1 MKAMFFLICIA
12 FSTFSGRAAADPSCE
27 GRFVNPITDVCWRC
41 IFPLSLG
48 SVQVGKGDL
57 PDTSNPGSPLQL
69 CPAPPPLFVRPGLA
83 IGYWEPMAMTDVSR
97 SPGCMVNLGGFSIN
111 LGKTGMGTARKD
123 DKQVTGTWSTIE
135 KMCIAISVLIVAG
148 NWVKK
153 HNVMD
158 LLGWVFSLTLVSML
172 VVIRT
177 PVQIIDYSNVAQV
190 YEVDN
195 VPIGLAI
202 PASLTTR
209 VGNALIQSYE
219 MVFALPD
226 SVTYSKTGMLFGSNL
241 VAKSTDFLSQNPQI
255 TTLFSDYVQNC
266 VMGDI
271 FLNHKYSFEELLNS
285 PDPYTLIFANPSPL
299 RGVFDK
305 NNQFQTC
312 EEASR
317 DLKSALALDTQTG
330 GKTWNYYVRQL
341 FGGKPNPDLLFSQ
354 MIGDSYNYF
363 YSSGQSAGQI
373 IRQNVTMNALRSGIQ
388 SYAARSGDTASLVN
402 MANTSSLEKQRLAQA
417 TMGHQALRTLPLMQT
432 VIMGIM
438 IGMFPIMVMA
448 AMFNMM
454 TLQVLKGYVF
464 ALIWL
469 QTWPLLFAILNS
481 AMAYY
486 AKQNGVPV
494 VLSELSQVQLK
505 NSDIATTAGYIAV
518 MIPPLSWGIVKSMGA
533 AFSSAYSHFSS
544 SGLSA
549 TSQAA
554 SGVVDGNYSF
564 ANMQMENVS
573 GYSWGTNSTTSFG
586 QMSRQLANGGMSTQT
601 RDGSMVWDSG
611 GAMSKLPVDI
621 NVGRQI
627 ASAQQQMAR
636 EADVQAES
644 ALHGYNSSVTSAW
657 NSLQQFGTNKGNS
670 ASTTT
675 GADTTDSSQ
684 DSMARSKM
692 WNAVVAN
699 AKANNIS
706 NEESFQQLMDD
717 SAKSTQ
723 GVDLYGSGKWSSG
736 DQLFGKLGKWGTG
749 LSAEAGVKGSAGW
762 THSSGNTDN
771 VGTSGRESNDS
782 RHDTSSQAAKDFKEA
797 SDYFT
802 SRKTTTSGNITDN
815 NASSR
820 VDQFAASLSS
830 AKNSYDQYT
839 SSRTRSHE
847 YSEMASRTESM
858 TGQMNENLTQQFANF
873 VQHRAPQ
880 DAEAILTNTSSPEI
894 AAQREALA
902 REFVKEQ
909 VEPRVD
915 AAYQQG
921 RESIGQNMAGVS
933 GGGDNGSV
941 MADYRQ
947 NSGRIDAMT
956 QDAGI
961 KDNVDQKVGG
971 MITENKQQQQE
982 TRENIQR
989 QGAEVKNENTE
1000 MEKDHKTKANE
1011 FKGDYNERKSKVKS
1025 LPGADSPTEL
1035 EAKAAKIQ
1043 KDYLDGKR

>member
-1 MKAMFFLICIA
+1 
-12 FSTFSGRAAADPSCE
+12 
-27 GRFVNPITDVCWRC
+27 
-41 IFPLSLG
+41 
-48 SVQVGKGDL
+48 
-57 PDTSNPGSPLQL
+57 
-69 CPAPPPLFVRPGLA
+69 
-83 IGYWEPMAMTDVSR
+83 
-97 SPGCMVNLGGFSIN
+97 
-111 LGKTGMGTARKD
+111 
-123 DKQVTGTWSTIE
+123 
-135 KMCIAISVLIVAG
+135 
-148 NWVKK
+148 
-153 HNVMD
+153 MD
-158 LLGWVFSLTLVSML
+158 LIGWVFSLTLVSML

-209 VGNALIQSYE
+209 AGNALIQSYE

-317 DLKSALALDTQTG
+317 DLKSALVLDTQTG

-675 GADTTDSSQ
+675 GADTTESSQ

>member
-1 MKAMFFLICIA
+1 MLEIYAIA
-12 FSTFSGRAAADPSCE
+12 GGDWLRGNLNAIAA
-27 GRFVNPITDVCWRC
+27 F
-41 IFPLSLG
+41 
-48 SVQVGKGDL
+48 
-57 PDTSNPGSPLQL
+57 
-69 CPAPPPLFVRPGLA
+69 
-83 IGYWEPMAMTDVSR
+83 
-97 SPGCMVNLGGFSIN
+97 
-111 LGKTGMGTARKD
+111 MGTS
-123 DKQVTGTWSTIE
+123 TWSTIE

-158 LLGWVFSLTLVSML
+158 LIGWVFSLTLVSML

-354 MIGDSYNYF
+354 TIGDSYNYF

-586 QMSRQLANGGMSTQT
+586 QMSRQLANGGISTQT
-601 RDGSMVWDSG
+601 RDGSMVWDSS

-675 GADTTDSSQ
+675 GADTTESSQ

>member
-1 MKAMFFLICIA
+1 MLEVYAIA
-12 FSTFSGRAAADPSCE
+12 GGDWLRGNLNAIAA
-27 GRFVNPITDVCWRC
+27 F
-41 IFPLSLG
+41 
-48 SVQVGKGDL
+48 
-57 PDTSNPGSPLQL
+57 
-69 CPAPPPLFVRPGLA
+69 
-83 IGYWEPMAMTDVSR
+83 
-97 SPGCMVNLGGFSIN
+97 
-111 LGKTGMGTARKD
+111 MG
-123 DKQVTGTWSTIE
+123 TGTWSTIE

-271 FLNHKYSFEELLNS
+271 FLNHKYTFEELLNS

-402 MANTSSLEKQRLAQA
+402 IANTSSLEKQRLAQA

-544 SGLSA
+544 SGLGA

-670 ASTTT
+670 TSTTT
-675 GADTTDSSQ
+675 GADTTESSQ

-706 NEESFQQLMDD
+706 NEESFQQLMD
-717 SAKSTQ
+717 KSTK
-723 GVDLYGSGKWSSG
+723 GAVSGEIYGGGKWSSG
-736 DQLFGKLGKWGTG
+736 DQLAGKLGKLATG
-749 LSAEAGVKGSAGW
+749 FSADGGFKGSVAL
-762 THSSGNTDN
+762 SGTSGSTDSTN
-771 VGTSGRESNDS
+771 ESGRESHDS

-820 VDQFAASLSS
+820 VDQFSASLSS

-839 SSRTRSHE
+839 TSRTRSHE

-921 RESIGQNMAGVS
+921 RESIGQNMTGVS

-941 MADYRQ
+941 MADYGQ
-947 NSGRIDAMT
+947 NSGRIDSMT

-961 KDNVDQKVGG
+961 KDNVGQKVDG
-971 MITENKQQQQE
+971 MIAENKQQHQE
-982 TRENIQR
+982 TRVNIQQ
-989 QGAEVKNENTE
+989 QGVEVKKENAE
-1000 MEKDHKTKANE
+1000 LENDHKTKGND
-1011 FKGDYNERKSKVKS
+1011 FKNTYNNKKESQTK
-1025 LPGADSPTEL
+1025 LPGADTTKEL
-1035 EAKAAKIQ
+1035 LDKARK
-1043 KDYLDGKR
+1043 LENETSKR

>member
-1 MKAMFFLICIA
+1 MLEIYAIA
-12 FSTFSGRAAADPSCE
+12 GGDWLRGNLNAIAA
-27 GRFVNPITDVCWRC
+27 F
-41 IFPLSLG
+41 
-48 SVQVGKGDL
+48 
-57 PDTSNPGSPLQL
+57 
-69 CPAPPPLFVRPGLA
+69 
-83 IGYWEPMAMTDVSR
+83 
-97 SPGCMVNLGGFSIN
+97 
-111 LGKTGMGTARKD
+111 MGTS
-123 DKQVTGTWSTIE
+123 TWSTIE

-158 LLGWVFSLTLVSML
+158 LIGWVFSLTLVSML

-402 MANTSSLEKQRLAQA
+402 IANTSSLEKQRLAQA

-544 SGLSA
+544 SGLGA

-675 GADTTDSSQ
+675 GADTTESSQ

-706 NEESFQQLMDD
+706 NEESFQQLMD
-717 SAKSTQ
+717 KSTK
-723 GVDLYGSGKWSSG
+723 GAVSGEIYGGGKWSSG
-736 DQLFGKLGKWGTG
+736 DQLAGKLGKLATG
-749 LSAEAGVKGSAGW
+749 FSAEGGFKGSVAL
-762 THSSGNTDN
+762 SGTSGSTDS
-771 VGTSGRESNDS
+771 TTESGRESHDS

-839 SSRTRSHE
+839 TSRTRSHE

-858 TGQMNENLTQQFANF
+858 SGQMNENLTQQFANF

-941 MADYRQ
+941 MADYGQ

-961 KDNVDQKVGG
+961 KDNVGQKVDG
-971 MITENKQQQQE
+971 MIAENKQQHKE
-982 TRENIQR
+982 TRENIQQ
-989 QGAEVKNENTE
+989 QGVEVKKENAE
-1000 MEKDHKTKANE
+1000 LENDHKTKGND
-1011 FKGDYNERKSKVKS
+1011 FKNSYNDKKEHQTR
-1025 LPGADSPTEL
+1025 LPGADSTKEL
-1035 EAKAAKIQ
+1035 LDKATKLENE
-1043 KDYLDGKR
+1043 KPKG

>member
-1 MKAMFFLICIA
+1 MLEVYAIA
-12 FSTFSGRAAADPSCE
+12 GGDWLRGNLNAIAA
-27 GRFVNPITDVCWRC
+27 F
-41 IFPLSLG
+41 
-48 SVQVGKGDL
+48 
-57 PDTSNPGSPLQL
+57 
-69 CPAPPPLFVRPGLA
+69 
-83 IGYWEPMAMTDVSR
+83 
-97 SPGCMVNLGGFSIN
+97 
-111 LGKTGMGTARKD
+111 MG
-123 DKQVTGTWSTIE
+123 TGTWSTIE

-158 LLGWVFSLTLVSML
+158 LIGWVFSLTLVSML

-271 FLNHKYSFEELLNS
+271 FLNHKYTFEELLNS

-402 MANTSSLEKQRLAQA
+402 IANTSSLEKQRLAQA
-417 TMGHQALRTLPLMQT
+417 TMGHQALRALPLTQT

-544 SGLSA
+544 SGLGA

-636 EADVQAES
+636 ESDVQAES

-670 ASTTT
+670 TSTTT
-675 GADTTDSSQ
+675 GADTTESSQ

-706 NEESFQQLMDD
+706 NEESFQQLMD
-717 SAKSTQ
+717 KSTK
-723 GVDLYGSGKWSSG
+723 GAVSGEIYGGGKWSSG
-736 DQLFGKLGKWGTG
+736 DQLAGKLGKLATG
-749 LSAEAGVKGSAGW
+749 FSADGGFKGSVAL
-762 THSSGNTDN
+762 SGTSGSTDSTN
-771 VGTSGRESNDS
+771 ESGRESHDS

-820 VDQFAASLSS
+820 VDQFSASLSS

-839 SSRTRSHE
+839 TSRTRSHE
-847 YSEMASRTESM
+847 YSELASRTESM
-858 TGQMNENLTQQFANF
+858 SGQMNENLTQQFANF

-941 MADYRQ
+941 MADYGQ

-961 KDNVDQKVGG
+961 KDNVGQKVDG
-971 MITENKQQQQE
+971 MIAENKQQHQE
-982 TRENIQR
+982 TRENIQQ
-989 QGAEVKNENTE
+989 QGVEVKKENAE
-1000 MEKDHKTKANE
+1000 LENDHKTKGND
-1011 FKGDYNERKSKVKS
+1011 FKNTYNNKKESQTK
-1025 LPGADSPTEL
+1025 LPGADTTKEL
-1035 EAKAAKIQ
+1035 LDKARK
-1043 KDYLDGKR
+1043 LENETSKR

>member
-1 MKAMFFLICIA
+1 MLEIYAIA
-12 FSTFSGRAAADPSCE
+12 GGDWLRGNLNAIAA
-27 GRFVNPITDVCWRC
+27 F
-41 IFPLSLG
+41 
-48 SVQVGKGDL
+48 
-57 PDTSNPGSPLQL
+57 
-69 CPAPPPLFVRPGLA
+69 
-83 IGYWEPMAMTDVSR
+83 
-97 SPGCMVNLGGFSIN
+97 
-111 LGKTGMGTARKD
+111 MGTS
-123 DKQVTGTWSTIE
+123 TWSTIE

-158 LLGWVFSLTLVSML
+158 LIGWVFSLTLVSML

-675 GADTTDSSQ
+675 GADNTVSSQ

-706 NEESFQQLMDD
+706 NEESFQQLMDE
-717 SAKSTQ
+717 SRKGTVS
-723 GVDLYGSGKWSSG
+723 GEMYGNAKWSSG
-736 DQLFGKLGKWGTG
+736 DQFVGILGKWATG
-749 LSAEAGVKGSAGW
+749 LTAEGGAKISAGVNA
-762 THSSGNTDN
+762 SSGSTDS
-771 VGTSGRESNDS
+771 TTESGRESHDS

-815 NASSR
+815 NARSR
-820 VDQFAASLSS
+820 VDQLSASLSS

-921 RESIGQNMAGVS
+921 REKIGQNMTGVS
-933 GGGDNGSV
+933 GGGDNASV

-947 NSGRIDAMT
+947 NSSRIDAMT
-956 QDAGI
+956 QKADI
-961 KDNVDQKVGG
+961 KDNVGQKVDG
-971 MITENKQQQQE
+971 MITENKQQHQE
-982 TRENIQR
+982 TRENIQQ
-989 QGAEVKNENTE
+989 QGVEVKKENAE
-1000 MEKDHKTKANE
+1000 LENDHKTKGND
-1011 FKGDYNERKSKVKS
+1011 FKNSYNDKKEHQTR
-1025 LPGADSPTEL
+1025 LPGADSTKEL
-1035 EAKAAKIQ
+1035 LDKATKLENE
-1043 KDYLDGKR
+1043 KPKG

>member
-1 MKAMFFLICIA
+1 
-12 FSTFSGRAAADPSCE
+12 
-27 GRFVNPITDVCWRC
+27 
-41 IFPLSLG
+41 
-48 SVQVGKGDL
+48 
-57 PDTSNPGSPLQL
+57 
-69 CPAPPPLFVRPGLA
+69 
-83 IGYWEPMAMTDVSR
+83 
-97 SPGCMVNLGGFSIN
+97 
-111 LGKTGMGTARKD
+111 
-123 DKQVTGTWSTIE
+123 
-135 KMCIAISVLIVAG
+135 
-148 NWVKK
+148 
-153 HNVMD
+153 
-158 LLGWVFSLTLVSML
+158 
-172 VVIRT
+172 
-177 PVQIIDYSNVAQV
+177 
-190 YEVDN
+190 
-195 VPIGLAI
+195 PIGLAI

-586 QMSRQLANGGMSTQT
+586 QMSRQLANGGISTQT
-601 RDGSMVWDSG
+601 RDGSMVWDSS

-675 GADTTDSSQ
+675 GADTTESSQ

>member
-1 MKAMFFLICIA
+1 MLEIYAIA
-12 FSTFSGRAAADPSCE
+12 GGDWLRGNLNAIAA
-27 GRFVNPITDVCWRC
+27 F
-41 IFPLSLG
+41 
-48 SVQVGKGDL
+48 
-57 PDTSNPGSPLQL
+57 
-69 CPAPPPLFVRPGLA
+69 
-83 IGYWEPMAMTDVSR
+83 
-97 SPGCMVNLGGFSIN
+97 
-111 LGKTGMGTARKD
+111 MGTS
-123 DKQVTGTWSTIE
+123 TWSTIE

-158 LLGWVFSLTLVSML
+158 LIGWVFSLTLVSML

-417 TMGHQALRTLPLMQT
+417 TMGHQALRALPLMQT
-432 VIMGIM
+432 VIMGLM

-670 ASTTT
+670 TSTTT
-675 GADTTDSSQ
+675 GADTTESSQ

-706 NEESFQQLMDD
+706 NEESFQQLMD
-717 SAKSTQ
+717 KSTK
-723 GVDLYGSGKWSSG
+723 GAVSGEIYGGGKWSSG
-736 DQLFGKLGKWGTG
+736 DQLAGKLGKLATG
-749 LSAEAGVKGSAGW
+749 FSAEGGFKGSVAL
-762 THSSGNTDN
+762 SGTSGSTDS
-771 VGTSGRESNDS
+771 TTESGRESHDS

-839 SSRTRSHE
+839 TSRTRSHE

-858 TGQMNENLTQQFANF
+858 SGQMNENLTQQFANF

-941 MADYRQ
+941 MADYGQ

-961 KDNVDQKVGG
+961 KDNVGQKVDG
-971 MITENKQQQQE
+971 MIAENKQQHKE
-982 TRENIQR
+982 TRENIQQ
-989 QGAEVKNENTE
+989 QGVEVKKENAE
-1000 MEKDHKTKANE
+1000 LENDHKTKGND
-1011 FKGDYNERKSKVKS
+1011 FKNTYNNKKESQTK
-1025 LPGADSPTEL
+1025 LPGADTTKEL
-1035 EAKAAKIQ
+1035 LDKARKLENE
-1043 KDYLDGKR
+1043 KSKR

>member
-1 MKAMFFLICIA
+1 
-12 FSTFSGRAAADPSCE
+12 
-27 GRFVNPITDVCWRC
+27 
-41 IFPLSLG
+41 
-48 SVQVGKGDL
+48 
-57 PDTSNPGSPLQL
+57 
-69 CPAPPPLFVRPGLA
+69 
-83 IGYWEPMAMTDVSR
+83 
-97 SPGCMVNLGGFSIN
+97 
-111 LGKTGMGTARKD
+111 
-123 DKQVTGTWSTIE
+123 
-135 KMCIAISVLIVAG
+135 
-148 NWVKK
+148 
-153 HNVMD
+153 
-158 LLGWVFSLTLVSML
+158 
-172 VVIRT
+172 
-177 PVQIIDYSNVAQV
+177 
-190 YEVDN
+190 
-195 VPIGLAI
+195 
-202 PASLTTR
+202 
-209 VGNALIQSYE
+209 
-219 MVFALPD
+219 
-226 SVTYSKTGMLFGSNL
+226 
-241 VAKSTDFLSQNPQI
+241 
-255 TTLFSDYVQNC
+255 
-266 VMGDI
+266 
-271 FLNHKYSFEELLNS
+271 ELLNS

-402 MANTSSLEKQRLAQA
+402 IANTSSLEKQRLAQA

-544 SGLSA
+544 SGLGA

-675 GADTTDSSQ
+675 GADTTESSQ

>member
-1 MKAMFFLICIA
+1 
-12 FSTFSGRAAADPSCE
+12 
-27 GRFVNPITDVCWRC
+27 
-41 IFPLSLG
+41 
-48 SVQVGKGDL
+48 
-57 PDTSNPGSPLQL
+57 
-69 CPAPPPLFVRPGLA
+69 
-83 IGYWEPMAMTDVSR
+83 
-97 SPGCMVNLGGFSIN
+97 
-111 LGKTGMGTARKD
+111 
-123 DKQVTGTWSTIE
+123 
-135 KMCIAISVLIVAG
+135 
-148 NWVKK
+148 
-153 HNVMD
+153 
-158 LLGWVFSLTLVSML
+158 
-172 VVIRT
+172 
-177 PVQIIDYSNVAQV
+177 
-190 YEVDN
+190 
-195 VPIGLAI
+195 
-202 PASLTTR
+202 
-209 VGNALIQSYE
+209 
-219 MVFALPD
+219 
-226 SVTYSKTGMLFGSNL
+226 
-241 VAKSTDFLSQNPQI
+241 
-255 TTLFSDYVQNC
+255 
-266 VMGDI
+266 
-271 FLNHKYSFEELLNS
+271 
-285 PDPYTLIFANPSPL
+285 
-299 RGVFDK
+299 
-305 NNQFQTC
+305 
-312 EEASR
+312 
-317 DLKSALALDTQTG
+317 
-330 GKTWNYYVRQL
+330 
-341 FGGKPNPDLLFSQ
+341 
-354 MIGDSYNYF
+354 
-363 YSSGQSAGQI
+363 
-373 IRQNVTMNALRSGIQ
+373 
-388 SYAARSGDTASLVN
+388 
-402 MANTSSLEKQRLAQA
+402 
-417 TMGHQALRTLPLMQT
+417 MQT

-909 VEPRVD
+909 VEPRGD

>member
-1 MKAMFFLICIA
+1 
-12 FSTFSGRAAADPSCE
+12 
-27 GRFVNPITDVCWRC
+27 
-41 IFPLSLG
+41 
-48 SVQVGKGDL
+48 
-57 PDTSNPGSPLQL
+57 
-69 CPAPPPLFVRPGLA
+69 
-83 IGYWEPMAMTDVSR
+83 
-97 SPGCMVNLGGFSIN
+97 
-111 LGKTGMGTARKD
+111 
-123 DKQVTGTWSTIE
+123 
-135 KMCIAISVLIVAG
+135 
-148 NWVKK
+148 
-153 HNVMD
+153 
-158 LLGWVFSLTLVSML
+158 
-172 VVIRT
+172 
-177 PVQIIDYSNVAQV
+177 
-190 YEVDN
+190 
-195 VPIGLAI
+195 
-202 PASLTTR
+202 
-209 VGNALIQSYE
+209 
-219 MVFALPD
+219 
-226 SVTYSKTGMLFGSNL
+226 
-241 VAKSTDFLSQNPQI
+241 LSQNPQI

-317 DLKSALALDTQTG
+317 DLKSALVLDTQTG

-675 GADTTDSSQ
+675 GADTTESSQ

>member
-1 MKAMFFLICIA
+1 
-12 FSTFSGRAAADPSCE
+12 
-27 GRFVNPITDVCWRC
+27 
-41 IFPLSLG
+41 
-48 SVQVGKGDL
+48 
-57 PDTSNPGSPLQL
+57 
-69 CPAPPPLFVRPGLA
+69 
-83 IGYWEPMAMTDVSR
+83 
-97 SPGCMVNLGGFSIN
+97 
-111 LGKTGMGTARKD
+111 
-123 DKQVTGTWSTIE
+123 
-135 KMCIAISVLIVAG
+135 
-148 NWVKK
+148 
-153 HNVMD
+153 
-158 LLGWVFSLTLVSML
+158 
-172 VVIRT
+172 
-177 PVQIIDYSNVAQV
+177 
-190 YEVDN
+190 
-195 VPIGLAI
+195 
-202 PASLTTR
+202 
-209 VGNALIQSYE
+209 
-219 MVFALPD
+219 
-226 SVTYSKTGMLFGSNL
+226 
-241 VAKSTDFLSQNPQI
+241 
-255 TTLFSDYVQNC
+255 
-266 VMGDI
+266 
-271 FLNHKYSFEELLNS
+271 
-285 PDPYTLIFANPSPL
+285 
-299 RGVFDK
+299 
-305 NNQFQTC
+305 
-312 EEASR
+312 
-317 DLKSALALDTQTG
+317 
-330 GKTWNYYVRQL
+330 
-341 FGGKPNPDLLFSQ
+341 
-354 MIGDSYNYF
+354 
-363 YSSGQSAGQI
+363 
-373 IRQNVTMNALRSGIQ
+373 
-388 SYAARSGDTASLVN
+388 
-402 MANTSSLEKQRLAQA
+402 
-417 TMGHQALRTLPLMQT
+417 
-432 VIMGIM
+432 
-438 IGMFPIMVMA
+438 
-448 AMFNMM
+448 
-454 TLQVLKGYVF
+454 
-464 ALIWL
+464 
-469 QTWPLLFAILNS
+469 S

-675 GADTTDSSQ
+675 GADTTESSQ

>member
-1 MKAMFFLICIA
+1 MLEIYAIA
-12 FSTFSGRAAADPSCE
+12 GGDWLRGNLNAIAA
-27 GRFVNPITDVCWRC
+27 F
-41 IFPLSLG
+41 
-48 SVQVGKGDL
+48 
-57 PDTSNPGSPLQL
+57 
-69 CPAPPPLFVRPGLA
+69 
-83 IGYWEPMAMTDVSR
+83 
-97 SPGCMVNLGGFSIN
+97 
-111 LGKTGMGTARKD
+111 MG
-123 DKQVTGTWSTIE
+123 TGTWSTIE

-148 NWVKK
+148 SWVKK

-158 LLGWVFSLTLVSML
+158 LIGWVFSLTLVSML

-219 MVFALPD
+219 MVFSLPD

-241 VAKSTDFLSQNPQI
+241 VAKSTDFLSQNPEI

-271 FLNHKYSFEELLNS
+271 FLNHKYSFEDLLNS

-299 RGVFDK
+299 RQVPNNSYNFLDK
-305 NNQFQTC
+305 NYLGTTFISCQ
-312 EEASR
+312 EAATE
-317 DLKSALALDTQTG
+317 LKQRLALDTQTG

-402 MANTSSLEKQRLAQA
+402 IANTSSLEKQRLAQA

-544 SGLSA
+544 SGLGA

-586 QMSRQLANGGMSTQT
+586 QMSRQLGNGGMSTQT

-636 EADVQAES
+636 ESDVQAES

-675 GADTTDSSQ
+675 GADTTESSQ

-692 WNAVVAN
+692 WNAVVSN

-706 NEESFQQLMDD
+706 NEQSFQNLMDENTRGSIAGEVYG
-717 SAKSTQ
+717 SAK
-723 GVDLYGSGKWSSG
+723 VSGG
-736 DQLFGKLGKWGTG
+736 FEVFGNGGK
-749 LSAEAGVKGSAGW
+749 AEAGGKASITGSASTG
-762 THSSGNTDN
+762 STDT
-771 VGTSGRESNDS
+771 VGQSGRNSEDK

-802 SRKTTTSGNITDN
+802 SRKTSTSGNTTDN

-858 TGQMNENLTQQFANF
+858 SGQMNENLTQQFANF
-873 VQHRAPQ
+873 VQQRSPHN
-880 DAEAILTNTSSPEI
+880 AEAILTNTSSPEV

-902 REFVKEQ
+902 REFVKAQ
-909 VEPRVD
+909 VEPKVD
-915 AAYQQG
+915 GAYQQG
-921 RESIGQNMAGVS
+921 RESIGQNMSGVS
-933 GGGDNGSV
+933 GGGDRGSV
-941 MADYRQ
+941 MADYGH
-947 NSGRIDAMT
+947 NADNIEAMT
-956 QDAGI
+956 RDAGI
-961 KDNVDQKVGG
+961 KDNVGQKVDG
-971 MITENKQQQQE
+971 MIAQNNQQHQGSREDIQQQGVDVKKQNADME
-982 TRENIQR
+982 NAHKTEQNKFSVQYNKEIDSQRTTVISDTTQKLRENALKR
-989 QGAEVKNENTE
+989 SKDL
-1000 MEKDHKTKANE
+1000 DHK
-1011 FKGDYNERKSKVKS
+1011 
-1025 LPGADSPTEL
+1025 LP
-1035 EAKAAKIQ
+1035 
-1043 KDYLDGKR
+1043 

>member
-1 MKAMFFLICIA
+1 MLEIYAIA
-12 FSTFSGRAAADPSCE
+12 GGDWLRGNLNAIAA
-27 GRFVNPITDVCWRC
+27 F
-41 IFPLSLG
+41 
-48 SVQVGKGDL
+48 
-57 PDTSNPGSPLQL
+57 
-69 CPAPPPLFVRPGLA
+69 
-83 IGYWEPMAMTDVSR
+83 
-97 SPGCMVNLGGFSIN
+97 
-111 LGKTGMGTARKD
+111 MGTS
-123 DKQVTGTWSTIE
+123 TWSTIE

-158 LLGWVFSLTLVSML
+158 LIGWVFSLTLVSML

-586 QMSRQLANGGMSTQT
+586 QMSRQLANGGISTQT
-601 RDGSMVWDSG
+601 RDGTMVWDSS

-675 GADTTDSSQ
+675 GADTTESSQ

>member
-1 MKAMFFLICIA
+1 
-12 FSTFSGRAAADPSCE
+12 
-27 GRFVNPITDVCWRC
+27 
-41 IFPLSLG
+41 
-48 SVQVGKGDL
+48 
-57 PDTSNPGSPLQL
+57 
-69 CPAPPPLFVRPGLA
+69 
-83 IGYWEPMAMTDVSR
+83 
-97 SPGCMVNLGGFSIN
+97 
-111 LGKTGMGTARKD
+111 
-123 DKQVTGTWSTIE
+123 
-135 KMCIAISVLIVAG
+135 
-148 NWVKK
+148 
-153 HNVMD
+153 
-158 LLGWVFSLTLVSML
+158 
-172 VVIRT
+172 
-177 PVQIIDYSNVAQV
+177 
-190 YEVDN
+190 
-195 VPIGLAI
+195 
-202 PASLTTR
+202 
-209 VGNALIQSYE
+209 
-219 MVFALPD
+219 
-226 SVTYSKTGMLFGSNL
+226 
-241 VAKSTDFLSQNPQI
+241 
-255 TTLFSDYVQNC
+255 
-266 VMGDI
+266 
-271 FLNHKYSFEELLNS
+271 
-285 PDPYTLIFANPSPL
+285 
-299 RGVFDK
+299 
-305 NNQFQTC
+305 
-312 EEASR
+312 
-317 DLKSALALDTQTG
+317 
-330 GKTWNYYVRQL
+330 
-341 FGGKPNPDLLFSQ
+341 
-354 MIGDSYNYF
+354 
-363 YSSGQSAGQI
+363 
-373 IRQNVTMNALRSGIQ
+373 
-388 SYAARSGDTASLVN
+388 
-402 MANTSSLEKQRLAQA
+402 
-417 TMGHQALRTLPLMQT
+417 
-432 VIMGIM
+432 
-438 IGMFPIMVMA
+438 
-448 AMFNMM
+448 
-454 TLQVLKGYVF
+454 
-464 ALIWL
+464 
-469 QTWPLLFAILNS
+469 
-481 AMAYY
+481 
-486 AKQNGVPV
+486 

-675 GADTTDSSQ
+675 GADTTESSQ

>member
-1 MKAMFFLICIA
+1 LI
-12 FSTFSGRAAADPSCE
+12 
-27 GRFVNPITDVCWRC
+27 
-41 IFPLSLG
+41 
-48 SVQVGKGDL
+48 
-57 PDTSNPGSPLQL
+57 
-69 CPAPPPLFVRPGLA
+69 
-83 IGYWEPMAMTDVSR
+83 
-97 SPGCMVNLGGFSIN
+97 
-111 LGKTGMGTARKD
+111 
-123 DKQVTGTWSTIE
+123 
-135 KMCIAISVLIVAG
+135 
-148 NWVKK
+148 
-153 HNVMD
+153 
-158 LLGWVFSLTLVSML
+158 GWVFSLTLVSML

-209 VGNALIQSYE
+209 AGNALIQSYE

-317 DLKSALALDTQTG
+317 DLKSALVLDTQTG

-586 QMSRQLANGGMSTQT
+586 QMSRQLANGGISTQT

-675 GADTTDSSQ
+675 GADTTESSQ

>member
-1 MKAMFFLICIA
+1 
-12 FSTFSGRAAADPSCE
+12 
-27 GRFVNPITDVCWRC
+27 
-41 IFPLSLG
+41 
-48 SVQVGKGDL
+48 
-57 PDTSNPGSPLQL
+57 
-69 CPAPPPLFVRPGLA
+69 
-83 IGYWEPMAMTDVSR
+83 
-97 SPGCMVNLGGFSIN
+97 
-111 LGKTGMGTARKD
+111 
-123 DKQVTGTWSTIE
+123 
-135 KMCIAISVLIVAG
+135 
-148 NWVKK
+148 
-153 HNVMD
+153 
-158 LLGWVFSLTLVSML
+158 
-172 VVIRT
+172 
-177 PVQIIDYSNVAQV
+177 
-190 YEVDN
+190 
-195 VPIGLAI
+195 
-202 PASLTTR
+202 
-209 VGNALIQSYE
+209 
-219 MVFALPD
+219 
-226 SVTYSKTGMLFGSNL
+226 
-241 VAKSTDFLSQNPQI
+241 
-255 TTLFSDYVQNC
+255 
-266 VMGDI
+266 
-271 FLNHKYSFEELLNS
+271 
-285 PDPYTLIFANPSPL
+285 
-299 RGVFDK
+299 
-305 NNQFQTC
+305 
-312 EEASR
+312 
-317 DLKSALALDTQTG
+317 
-330 GKTWNYYVRQL
+330 
-341 FGGKPNPDLLFSQ
+341 
-354 MIGDSYNYF
+354 
-363 YSSGQSAGQI
+363 
-373 IRQNVTMNALRSGIQ
+373 
-388 SYAARSGDTASLVN
+388 
-402 MANTSSLEKQRLAQA
+402 
-417 TMGHQALRTLPLMQT
+417 
-432 VIMGIM
+432 
-438 IGMFPIMVMA
+438 
-448 AMFNMM
+448 
-454 TLQVLKGYVF
+454 
-464 ALIWL
+464 
-469 QTWPLLFAILNS
+469 
-481 AMAYY
+481 
-486 AKQNGVPV
+486 
-494 VLSELSQVQLK
+494 QLK

>member
-1 MKAMFFLICIA
+1 MLEIYAIA
-12 FSTFSGRAAADPSCE
+12 GGDWLRGNLNAIAA
-27 GRFVNPITDVCWRC
+27 F
-41 IFPLSLG
+41 
-48 SVQVGKGDL
+48 
-57 PDTSNPGSPLQL
+57 
-69 CPAPPPLFVRPGLA
+69 
-83 IGYWEPMAMTDVSR
+83 
-97 SPGCMVNLGGFSIN
+97 
-111 LGKTGMGTARKD
+111 MGTS
-123 DKQVTGTWSTIE
+123 TWSTIE

-158 LLGWVFSLTLVSML
+158 LIGWVFSLTLVSML

>member
-1 MKAMFFLICIA
+1 MLEVYAIA
-12 FSTFSGRAAADPSCE
+12 GGDWLRGNLNAIAA
-27 GRFVNPITDVCWRC
+27 F
-41 IFPLSLG
+41 
-48 SVQVGKGDL
+48 
-57 PDTSNPGSPLQL
+57 
-69 CPAPPPLFVRPGLA
+69 
-83 IGYWEPMAMTDVSR
+83 
-97 SPGCMVNLGGFSIN
+97 
-111 LGKTGMGTARKD
+111 MG
-123 DKQVTGTWSTIE
+123 TGTWSTIE

-148 NWVKK
+148 SWVKK

-158 LLGWVFSLTLVSML
+158 LIGWVFSLTLVSML

-241 VAKSTDFLSQNPQI
+241 VAKSTDFLSQNPEI

-402 MANTSSLEKQRLAQA
+402 IANTSSLEKQRLAQA

-544 SGLSA
+544 SGLGA

-657 NSLQQFGTNKGNS
+657 NSLQQFSTNKGNS
-670 ASTTT
+670 TSTTT
-675 GADTTDSSQ
+675 GADTTESSQ

-706 NEESFQQLMDD
+706 NEESFQQLMDE
-717 SAKSTQ
+717 SRKGTVS
-723 GVDLYGSGKWSSG
+723 GEMYGNAKWSSG
-736 DQLFGKLGKWGTG
+736 DQLVGILGKWATG
-749 LSAEAGVKGSAGW
+749 LTAEGGAKISAGVNA
-762 THSSGNTDN
+762 SSGSTDS
-771 VGTSGRESNDS
+771 TTESGRESHDS

-839 SSRTRSHE
+839 TSRTRSHE

-858 TGQMNENLTQQFANF
+858 TGQMSENLTQQFANF
-873 VQHRAPQ
+873 VQRRAPQ

-941 MADYRQ
+941 MADYGQ

-961 KDNVDQKVGG
+961 KDNVGQKVDG
-971 MITENKQQQQE
+971 MIAENKQQHQE
-982 TRENIQR
+982 TRENIQQ
-989 QGAEVKNENTE
+989 QGVEVKKENAE
-1000 MEKDHKTKANE
+1000 LENDHKTKGN
-1011 FKGDYNERKSKVKS
+1011 DYKNSYNDKKEHQTR
-1025 LPGADSPTEL
+1025 LPGADSTKEL
-1035 EAKAAKIQ
+1035 LDKATKLENE
-1043 KDYLDGKR
+1043 KPKG

>member
-1 MKAMFFLICIA
+1 MLEVYAIA
-12 FSTFSGRAAADPSCE
+12 GGDWLRGNLNAIAA
-27 GRFVNPITDVCWRC
+27 F
-41 IFPLSLG
+41 
-48 SVQVGKGDL
+48 
-57 PDTSNPGSPLQL
+57 
-69 CPAPPPLFVRPGLA
+69 
-83 IGYWEPMAMTDVSR
+83 
-97 SPGCMVNLGGFSIN
+97 
-111 LGKTGMGTARKD
+111 MG
-123 DKQVTGTWSTIE
+123 TGTWSTIE

-271 FLNHKYSFEELLNS
+271 FLNHKYTFEELLNS

-402 MANTSSLEKQRLAQA
+402 IANTSSLEKQRLAQA

-544 SGLSA
+544 SGLGA

-636 EADVQAES
+636 ESDVQAES

-675 GADTTDSSQ
+675 GADTTESSQ

-706 NEESFQQLMDD
+706 NEESFQQLMD
-717 SAKSTQ
+717 KSTK
-723 GVDLYGSGKWSSG
+723 GAVSGEIYGGGKWSSG
-736 DQLFGKLGKWGTG
+736 DQLAGKLGKLATG
-749 LSAEAGVKGSAGW
+749 FSADGGFKGSVAL
-762 THSSGNTDN
+762 SGTSGSTDSTN
-771 VGTSGRESNDS
+771 ESGRESHDS

-839 SSRTRSHE
+839 TSRTRSHE

-941 MADYRQ
+941 MADYGQ

-961 KDNVDQKVGG
+961 KDNVGQKVDG
-971 MITENKQQQQE
+971 MITENKQQHQE
-982 TRENIQR
+982 TRENIQQ
-989 QGAEVKNENTE
+989 QGVEVKKENAE
-1000 MEKDHKTKANE
+1000 LENDHKTKGND
-1011 FKGDYNERKSKVKS
+1011 FKNTYNNKKESQTK
-1025 LPGADSPTEL
+1025 LPGADTTKEL
-1035 EAKAAKIQ
+1035 LDKARK
-1043 KDYLDGKR
+1043 LENETSKR

>member
-1 MKAMFFLICIA
+1 
-12 FSTFSGRAAADPSCE
+12 
-27 GRFVNPITDVCWRC
+27 
-41 IFPLSLG
+41 
-48 SVQVGKGDL
+48 
-57 PDTSNPGSPLQL
+57 
-69 CPAPPPLFVRPGLA
+69 
-83 IGYWEPMAMTDVSR
+83 
-97 SPGCMVNLGGFSIN
+97 
-111 LGKTGMGTARKD
+111 
-123 DKQVTGTWSTIE
+123 
-135 KMCIAISVLIVAG
+135 
-148 NWVKK
+148 
-153 HNVMD
+153 
-158 LLGWVFSLTLVSML
+158 
-172 VVIRT
+172 
-177 PVQIIDYSNVAQV
+177 
-190 YEVDN
+190 
-195 VPIGLAI
+195 
-202 PASLTTR
+202 
-209 VGNALIQSYE
+209 
-219 MVFALPD
+219 
-226 SVTYSKTGMLFGSNL
+226 SNL

-317 DLKSALALDTQTG
+317 DLKSALVLDTQTG

-636 EADVQAES
+636 ESDVQAES

-675 GADTTDSSQ
+675 GADTTESSQ

>member
-1 MKAMFFLICIA
+1 MLEIYAIA
-12 FSTFSGRAAADPSCE
+12 GGDWLRGNLNAIAA
-27 GRFVNPITDVCWRC
+27 F
-41 IFPLSLG
+41 
-48 SVQVGKGDL
+48 
-57 PDTSNPGSPLQL
+57 
-69 CPAPPPLFVRPGLA
+69 
-83 IGYWEPMAMTDVSR
+83 
-97 SPGCMVNLGGFSIN
+97 
-111 LGKTGMGTARKD
+111 MGTS
-123 DKQVTGTWSTIE
+123 TWSTIE

-158 LLGWVFSLTLVSML
+158 LIGWVFSLTLVSML

-586 QMSRQLANGGMSTQT
+586 QMSRQLANGGISTQT
-601 RDGSMVWDSG
+601 RDGSMVWDSS

-675 GADTTDSSQ
+675 GADTTESSQ

-839 SSRTRSHE
+839 
-847 YSEMASRTESM
+847 
-858 TGQMNENLTQQFANF
+858 
-873 VQHRAPQ
+873 
-880 DAEAILTNTSSPEI
+880 
-894 AAQREALA
+894 
-902 REFVKEQ
+902 
-909 VEPRVD
+909 
-915 AAYQQG
+915 
-921 RESIGQNMAGVS
+921 
-933 GGGDNGSV
+933 
-941 MADYRQ
+941 
-947 NSGRIDAMT
+947 
-956 QDAGI
+956 
-961 KDNVDQKVGG
+961 
-971 MITENKQQQQE
+971 
-982 TRENIQR
+982 
-989 QGAEVKNENTE
+989 
-1000 MEKDHKTKANE
+1000 
-1011 FKGDYNERKSKVKS
+1011 
-1025 LPGADSPTEL
+1025 
-1035 EAKAAKIQ
+1035 
-1043 KDYLDGKR
+1043 

>member
-1 MKAMFFLICIA
+1 MLEIYAIA
-12 FSTFSGRAAADPSCE
+12 GGDWLRGNLNAIAA
-27 GRFVNPITDVCWRC
+27 F
-41 IFPLSLG
+41 
-48 SVQVGKGDL
+48 
-57 PDTSNPGSPLQL
+57 
-69 CPAPPPLFVRPGLA
+69 
-83 IGYWEPMAMTDVSR
+83 
-97 SPGCMVNLGGFSIN
+97 
-111 LGKTGMGTARKD
+111 MGTS
-123 DKQVTGTWSTIE
+123 TWSTIE

-158 LLGWVFSLTLVSML
+158 LIGWVFSLTLVSML

-209 VGNALIQSYE
+209 AGNALIQSYE

-317 DLKSALALDTQTG
+317 DLKSALVLDTQTG

-675 GADTTDSSQ
+675 GADTTESSQ

-1011 FKGDYNERKSKVKS
+1011 FKGDYNE
-1025 LPGADSPTEL
+1025 
-1035 EAKAAKIQ
+1035 
-1043 KDYLDGKR
+1043 

>member
-1 MKAMFFLICIA
+1 
-12 FSTFSGRAAADPSCE
+12 
-27 GRFVNPITDVCWRC
+27 
-41 IFPLSLG
+41 
-48 SVQVGKGDL
+48 
-57 PDTSNPGSPLQL
+57 
-69 CPAPPPLFVRPGLA
+69 
-83 IGYWEPMAMTDVSR
+83 
-97 SPGCMVNLGGFSIN
+97 
-111 LGKTGMGTARKD
+111 
-123 DKQVTGTWSTIE
+123 
-135 KMCIAISVLIVAG
+135 
-148 NWVKK
+148 
-153 HNVMD
+153 MD
-158 LLGWVFSLTLVSML
+158 LIGWVFSLTLVSML

-586 QMSRQLANGGMSTQT
+586 QMSRQLANGGISTQT
-601 RDGSMVWDSG
+601 RDGSMVWDSS

-675 GADTTDSSQ
+675 GADTTESSQ

>member
-1 MKAMFFLICIA
+1 MLEIYAIA
-12 FSTFSGRAAADPSCE
+12 GGDWLRGNLNAIAA
-27 GRFVNPITDVCWRC
+27 F
-41 IFPLSLG
+41 
-48 SVQVGKGDL
+48 
-57 PDTSNPGSPLQL
+57 
-69 CPAPPPLFVRPGLA
+69 
-83 IGYWEPMAMTDVSR
+83 
-97 SPGCMVNLGGFSIN
+97 
-111 LGKTGMGTARKD
+111 MGTS
-123 DKQVTGTWSTIE
+123 TWSTIE

-158 LLGWVFSLTLVSML
+158 LIGWVFSLTLVSML

-670 ASTTT
+670 TSTTT
-675 GADTTDSSQ
+675 GADTTESSQ

-706 NEESFQQLMDD
+706 NEESFQQLMD
-717 SAKSTQ
+717 KSTK
-723 GVDLYGSGKWSSG
+723 GAVSGEIYGGGKWSSG
-736 DQLFGKLGKWGTG
+736 DQLAGKLGKLATG
-749 LSAEAGVKGSAGW
+749 FSAEGGFKGSVAL
-762 THSSGNTDN
+762 SGTSGSTDS
-771 VGTSGRESNDS
+771 TTESGRESHDS

-839 SSRTRSHE
+839 TSRTRSHE

-858 TGQMNENLTQQFANF
+858 SGQMNENLTQQFANF

>member
-1 MKAMFFLICIA
+1 MLEIYAIA
-12 FSTFSGRAAADPSCE
+12 GGDWLRGNLNAIAA
-27 GRFVNPITDVCWRC
+27 F
-41 IFPLSLG
+41 
-48 SVQVGKGDL
+48 
-57 PDTSNPGSPLQL
+57 
-69 CPAPPPLFVRPGLA
+69 
-83 IGYWEPMAMTDVSR
+83 
-97 SPGCMVNLGGFSIN
+97 
-111 LGKTGMGTARKD
+111 MGTS
-123 DKQVTGTWSTIE
+123 TWSTIE

-158 LLGWVFSLTLVSML
+158 LIGWVFSLTLVSML

-209 VGNALIQSYE
+209 AGNALIQSYE

-317 DLKSALALDTQTG
+317 DLKSALVLDTQTG

-675 GADTTDSSQ
+675 GADTTESSQ

-1025 LPGADSPTEL
+1025 
-1035 EAKAAKIQ
+1035 
-1043 KDYLDGKR
+1043 

>member
-1 MKAMFFLICIA
+1 
-12 FSTFSGRAAADPSCE
+12 
-27 GRFVNPITDVCWRC
+27 
-41 IFPLSLG
+41 
-48 SVQVGKGDL
+48 
-57 PDTSNPGSPLQL
+57 
-69 CPAPPPLFVRPGLA
+69 
-83 IGYWEPMAMTDVSR
+83 
-97 SPGCMVNLGGFSIN
+97 
-111 LGKTGMGTARKD
+111 
-123 DKQVTGTWSTIE
+123 
-135 KMCIAISVLIVAG
+135 
-148 NWVKK
+148 
-153 HNVMD
+153 
-158 LLGWVFSLTLVSML
+158 
-172 VVIRT
+172 
-177 PVQIIDYSNVAQV
+177 
-190 YEVDN
+190 VDN

-573 GYSWGTNSTTSFG
+573 GYSWGTNSSTAFG
-586 QMSRQLANGGMSTQT
+586 QMTRQLGNGGTETQTGDGTMLWEARSSKLPVEINVSRQLA
-601 RDGSMVWDSG
+601 
-611 GAMSKLPVDI
+611 
-621 NVGRQI
+621 
-627 ASAQQQMAR
+627 SANQQMAR
-636 EADVQAES
+636 ESDVQAES

-657 NSLQQFGTNKGNS
+657 NSLKQFGTNMGSS
-670 ASTTT
+670 ASTTS
-675 GADTTDSSQ
+675 GADTTESSQ

-706 NEESFQQLMDD
+706 NEQSFQNLMDENTRGSITGEVYG
-717 SAKSTQ
+717 SAKA
-723 GVDLYGSGKWSSG
+723 SGG
-736 DQLFGKLGKWGTG
+736 FEIFGTG
-749 LSAEAGVKGSAGW
+749 GRAEVGGKASINGTASTGS
-762 THSSGNTDN
+762 TDT
-771 VGTSGRESNDS
+771 VGQSGRNSEDS
-782 RHDTSSQAAKDFKEA
+782 RHDISSQAAKDFKEG

-839 SSRTRSHE
+839 NSRTRSHE
-847 YSEMASRTESM
+847 YSEMASRTESIS
-858 TGQMNENLTQQFANF
+858 GQMNENLTQQFASF
-873 VQHRAPQ
+873 VQQRAPQ
-880 DAEAILTNTSSPEI
+880 DAATILTNTSSPEV

-902 REFVKEQ
+902 REFVKTQ
-909 VEPRVD
+909 VEPKVD
-915 AAYQQG
+915 GAYQEARG
-921 RESIGQNMAGVS
+921 SIGQGMPNVS
-933 GGGDNGSV
+933 GGGGAGSV
-941 MADYRQ
+941 EADYSQ
-947 NSGRIDAMT
+947 HSGSIDDMT
-956 QDAGI
+956 HNAGI
-961 KDNVDQKVGG
+961 KDNVGHTVDTMVSQNKEAHRESQQG
-971 MITENKQQQQE
+971 IKQQEGEVKKQQTDLE
-982 TRENIQR
+982 THHKTAGNNFTGQYNKEIDSQRTTLISDTTEKLRENALR
-989 QGAEVKNENTE
+989 RS
-1000 MEKDHKTKANE
+1000 KDLNDK
-1011 FKGDYNERKSKVKS
+1011 
-1025 LPGADSPTEL
+1025 LP
-1035 EAKAAKIQ
+1035 
-1043 KDYLDGKR
+1043 

>member
-1 MKAMFFLICIA
+1 
-12 FSTFSGRAAADPSCE
+12 
-27 GRFVNPITDVCWRC
+27 
-41 IFPLSLG
+41 
-48 SVQVGKGDL
+48 
-57 PDTSNPGSPLQL
+57 
-69 CPAPPPLFVRPGLA
+69 
-83 IGYWEPMAMTDVSR
+83 
-97 SPGCMVNLGGFSIN
+97 
-111 LGKTGMGTARKD
+111 MGTS
-123 DKQVTGTWSTIE
+123 TWSTIE

-158 LLGWVFSLTLVSML
+158 LIGWVFSLTLVSML

-209 VGNALIQSYE
+209 AGNALIQSYE

-317 DLKSALALDTQTG
+317 DLKSALVLDTQTG

-675 GADTTDSSQ
+675 GADTTESSQ